1 MNNPELDKRLQAAR
15 GPDLDPAYQETFPDT
30 VLGRLRPASGNTKT
44 VGRPWGLRLAWATA
58 TAVFI
63 LIAFAAGHRR
73 GRMEADR
80 DVLADAKLIQ
90 ETLAEFPNR
99 VRAVVRDGQ
108 GINVVLSERADVP
121 LSPPIYVR
129 ICDGSR
135 CSSVVTFSGQEIQ
148 IAGQKVTVLSEA
160 NGGIILEGNN
170 FVWSE
175 GKSVYSGKKF
185 KIQAKNLG
193 STIL

>member
-1 MNNPELDKRLQAAR
+1 
-15 GPDLDPAYQETFPDT
+15 
-30 VLGRLRPASGNTKT
+30 
-44 VGRPWGLRLAWATA
+44 
-58 TAVFI
+58 
-63 LIAFAAGHRR
+63 
-73 GRMEADR
+73 
-80 DVLADAKLIQ
+80 
-90 ETLAEFPNR
+90 
-99 VRAVVRDGQ
+99 
-108 GINVVLSERADVP
+108 LSDRADVP